1 MLIEIQYNIMTD
13 KNNTDLRI
21 KKAQELRESL
31 LSKLEKVKG
40 SPREEEFKIQIE
52 KIDELIAHLKE
63 ELD

>member
-1 MLIEIQYNIMTD
+1 MTD